1 MLYLLYSLL
10 EVLMCVKVL
19 KALRSPAVFTT
30 VFYKVIFVISMTILW
45 NSCYME
51 HILRNPGLQDKSQKL
66 LNAENEALHSSPP
79 GYLSKFIFLS
89 VISPLWAVLHSQNLQ
104 YPHFAFPG
112 KSSLS
117 PSLSCKLLLKLQN
130 STQPPILQSL
140 YRVSIFMPLCCV
152 SSFGITVTY
161 LPVSPETLVE
171 RSFILILPLPQQPRQ
186 FPALVSQAMSIYLQK
201 RGIWRSNYQKL
212 VLIAFLV
219 F

>member
-51 HILRNPGLQDKSQKL
+51 HILRNPGLEDKSQKL
-66 LNAENEALHSSPP
+66 LKAENEALHSSPP

-89 VISPLWAVLHSQNLQ
+89 VISPLWAILHSQNLQ

-140 YRVSIFMPLCCV
+140 NFIVLVFLCPSAV
-152 SSFGITVTY
+152 
-161 LPVSPETLVE
+161 L
-171 RSFILILPLPQQPRQ
+171 
-186 FPALVSQAMSIYLQK
+186 AL
-201 RGIWRSNYQKL
+201 L
-212 VLIAFLV
+212 VLELLICLFHQKHWWREALSWFFHYLSSLDSSLHLFHKQWVFICRRGAFGDQIIKS
-219 F
+219 